1 MVMGM
6 RSEKIPKIFNTDHLS
21 ILLKTKF
28 IRFRWLTRH
37 DMECKG

>member
-1 MVMGM
+1 MVIGM
-6 RSEKIPKIFNTDHLS
+6 RPKEISKISNTDHLP

-28 IRFRWLTRH
+28 IKSRWLTRH

>member
-6 RSEKIPKIFNTDHLS
+6 RSQEIPKISNTDHLS

-28 IRFRWLTRH
+28 IKSRWLTRH